1 MDEVFGADLMFKITA
16 VWWLVLRLVVEL
28 CATMASPPASVK
40 SPLSAV
46 CQMKV
51 NKWRKIPMS

>member
-1 MDEVFGADLMFKITA
+1 MDEVFGADLMFKITV

-28 CATMASPPASVK
+28 CATMARRPPSVT
-40 SPLSAV
+40 SPLSAA

-51 NKWRKIPMS
+51 NEWRKIPMS